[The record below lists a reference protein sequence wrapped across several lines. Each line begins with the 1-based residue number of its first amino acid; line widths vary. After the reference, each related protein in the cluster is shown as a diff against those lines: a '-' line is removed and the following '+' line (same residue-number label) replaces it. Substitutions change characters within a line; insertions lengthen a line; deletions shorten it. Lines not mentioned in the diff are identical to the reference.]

1 MELPICIPIFR
12 GEMADMSRKRK
23 KEQIKQLKTELKTTY
38 QASNY
43 RLIKLAL
50 LMAVLA
56 IIAAY
61 MYGHIHI

>member
-1 MELPICIPIFR
+1 MKLPICTPIFR

-23 KEQIKQLKTELKTTY
+23 KEQIKQLKTELRAAY

-43 RLIKLAL
+43 RLLKLAL

-61 MYGHIHI
+61 MYGHIHT

>member
-1 MELPICIPIFR
+1 
-12 GEMADMSRKRK
+12 MSRKRK

-38 QASNY
+38 QASNC
-43 RLIKLAL
+43 RLLKLAL

>member
-1 MELPICIPIFR
+1 
-12 GEMADMSRKRK
+12 MSRKRK
-23 KEQIKQLKTELKTTY
+23 KEQIKQLKTELKTAY

-61 MYGHIHI
+61 MYGRIHI